1 MEIITGSR
9 LATYLG
15 VAADGKLNY
24 LADLAN
30 GIVEEEWRN
39 PVDPAPAW
47 VVAIAL
53 EAAARPARNPRGL
66 GSITRSI
73 DDGSRTERYSEAAAR
88 AGVYLLDAELR
99 RLHQLPTTSRTGRV
113 AGTIRAKTTWS
124 C

>member
-15 VAADGKLNY
+15 VAVDDKLNY
-24 LADLAN
+24 LAELAN
-30 GIVEEEWRN
+30 GLVEAEWRN

-47 VVAIAL
+47 VVTIAL

-66 GSITRSI
+66 GSVTRSI
-73 DDGSRTERYSEAAAR
+73 DDGSRTERYSETAAR

-99 RLHQLPTTSRTGRV
+99 RLQQLPTTSRSGRV
-113 AGTIRAKTTWS
+113 AGTIRAKVPWR
-124 C
+124 